1 MSNRMDFKAVFYNS
15 IHDRESLIRNLDS
28 VLGTEDY
35 LKATVVPFASEKQ
48 PDNLFNV
55 FDTNRRISSI
65 RSANGIEV
73 FQLDFDSH
81 RPDIDSSQ
89 ISGRFYIY
97 AHPDLPKTYMLVT
110 VESQEF
116 WWRALSPFIQRSF
129 PRIYL
134 SIVNQKTMYSLLKS
148 FQIKSEYT
156 ELRVVRAVHRSRYA
170 WKQKNKENIIPS
182 VSWLNLGLD
191 GSFDFA
197 HEQNGWFSSLTFEL
211 IQGNRILGEVTLKRN
226 GIVKVRGGFKKVFYN
241 LLEPIFENVHNSFKL
256 FTGRSRKDSPALDVR
271 PIVINFGRDQLGD
284 LGERNRIIES
294 LRLLD
299 KTSTSVIHNNPYLQ
313 LSFIDYS
320 DGSTFDIWAL
330 NPSELIIVPQLKG
343 TVPAIRRLVSHV
355 FDSYA
360 EGTIEDFKV
369 A

>member
-97 AHPDLPKTYMLVT
+97 AHPDL
-110 VESQEF
+110 
-116 WWRALSPFIQRSF
+116 
-129 PRIYL
+129 
-134 SIVNQKTMYSLLKS
+134 QKTMYSLLKS